1 MNFAADIWIKRMAA
15 VLNVDSNLA
24 DFATISA
31 TGRKVQLVLAL
42 GTGPNERIVK
52 IFNNIIS

>member
-1 MNFAADIWIKRMAA
+1 MAA

-42 GTGPNERIVK
+42 WNRAK
-52 IFNNIIS
+52 RKKS